1 MKAVFLDF
9 DTYYPEKLDASGIK
23 NAVEDFTFF
32 DRTEPDDVIA
42 RMKNAEIVLSNKVV
56 ISREHIAASPDLK
69 IIIAGATGYN
79 NIDVEAAR
87 DHGVIVCNVRG
98 YSTPSVA
105 QHTFTLMLILR
116 TQMFQYYTD
125 VKSQRW
131 QECRDFC
138 FLDYPIN
145 ELAGQTLGIVGYG
158 DLGRKVEQI
167 ARAFDMDV
175 LIADHKGLSA
185 EEVRDGRVTFDC
197 VIKDSD
203 VISLHCPLTDATKD
217 LIAMAEMRAMKEDA
231 IIINTARGGI
241 VNEVDL
247 AQALRDG
254 VIGGA
259 GVDVLSVEPPS
270 DGNPLLDPGIPNLV
284 MSPHTAWASLQ
295 ARQRMFNQIVEVIQ
309 SYKDGA
315 PINVVS

>member
-1 MKAVFLDF
+1 
-9 DTYYPEKLDASGIK
+9 
-23 NAVEDFTFF
+23 
-32 DRTEPDDVIA
+32 
-42 RMKNAEIVLSNKVV
+42 
-56 ISREHIAASPDLK
+56 
-69 IIIAGATGYN
+69 
-79 NIDVEAAR
+79 
-87 DHGVIVCNVRG
+87 
-98 YSTPSVA
+98 
-105 QHTFTLMLILR
+105 
-116 TQMFQYYTD
+116 
-125 VKSQRW
+125 
-131 QECRDFC
+131 
-138 FLDYPIN
+138 
-145 ELAGQTLGIVGYG
+145 
-158 DLGRKVEQI
+158 
-167 ARAFDMDV
+167 
-175 LIADHKGLSA
+175 
-185 EEVRDGRVTFDC
+185 
-197 VIKDSD
+197 
-203 VISLHCPLTDATKD
+203 
-217 LIAMAEMRAMKEDA
+217 MAEMRAMKEDA

>member
-9 DTYYPEKLDASGIK
+9 GTYYPEGLDAS
-23 NAVEDFTFF
+23 ALEAAFEDFIFY
-32 DRTEPDDVIA
+32 DWTEPEDVLE
-42 RMKNAEIVLSNKVV
+42 RVQGAEVILTNKVV
-56 ISREHIAASPDLK
+56 ISREIIAACPDLK
-69 IIIAGATGYN
+69 FIVEGATGYN

-87 DHGVIVCNVRG
+87 EHGVTVCNVRG
-98 YSTPSVA
+98 YSTPAVA

-116 TQMFQYYTD
+116 TQMFQYYQD
-125 VKSQRW
+125 VKSSRW

-138 FLDYPIN
+138 FLDYRID
-145 ELAGQTLGIVGYG
+145 ELAGQTLGIIGYG
-158 DLGRKVEQI
+158 DLGHKVEQI

-175 LIADHKGLSA
+175 LIADHKGLDQA
-185 EEVRDGRVTFDC
+185 QVREGRVTFDR
-197 VIKDSD
+197 VIEEAD
-203 VISLHCPLTDATKD
+203 VITLHCPLTDKTKD
-217 LIAMAEMRAMKEDA
+217 MIAMDEMRVMKDNA

-241 VNEVDL
+241 VHEADL
-247 AQALRDG
+247 AQALRDR
-254 VIGGA
+254 VIAGA

-270 DGNPLLDPGIPNLV
+270 DGNPLLDPTIPNLV

-295 ARQRMFNQIVEVIQ
+295 ARQRMFDQIVEVIQ